1 MGNRSS
7 ELPPTLDEKTIDE
20 ISVKTGFT
28 TDEVIR
34 WHAEFLVSFL
44 AHYGESVDFLIFFF
58 NII

>member
-20 ISVKTGFT
+20 ISMKTGFT

-44 AHYGESVDFLIFFF
+44 AHYGESVDFLIFFY
-58 NII
+58 